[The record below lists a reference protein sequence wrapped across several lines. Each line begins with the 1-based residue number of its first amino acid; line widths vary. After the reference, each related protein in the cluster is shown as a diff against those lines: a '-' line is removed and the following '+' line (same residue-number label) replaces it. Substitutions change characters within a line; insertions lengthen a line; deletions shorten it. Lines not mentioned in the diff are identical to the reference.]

1 MMMRKAFVA
10 TIFMMSACSQP
21 MTVHAQTVQDFYTKR
36 LVTLQ
41 IGSGVGGGYD
51 VIGRLFARHMG
62 KYIPGNPTVAPQNVP
77 GGGSLQLANQFANI
91 TPRDGSVFGIFN
103 TGMALTP
110 LLTPSVVRFDPRKF
124 NFIGSPAREA
134 HVLIVWHTAPV
145 KTMEDAFK
153 HKLTVAATAPG
164 GAPYEFPHLT
174 NTLLGT
180 KFDVIKGYRS
190 SQASKLAM
198 EREEVHGIA
207 GHGWASVKAEYGEDL
222 AAGRIKVVAAFG
234 MKKHKDLENV
244 PLFPTGST
252 EEERQLFALMYSR
265 QVIGRPFATPQDVPA
280 DRLEALRNAYAAT
293 VKDANFLAEANKFNV
308 DIDPVFHDELNQL
321 ITELYATPK
330 SVVDRMQNILK
341 AAD

>member
-1 MMMRKAFVA
+1 MIRKAA
-10 TIFMMSACSQP
+10 TATLFIVGMFTQHMSA
-21 MTVHAQTVQDFYTKR
+21 HAQSAQEFYAKR
-36 LVTLQ
+36 HVTLQ

-51 VIGRLFARHMG
+51 VIGRLFARHIG
-62 KYIPGNPTVAPQNVP
+62 KFIPGNPTVSPQNVP

-91 TPRDGSVFGIFN
+91 TARDGSVFGIFN

-110 LLTPSVVRFDPRKF
+110 LLTPSAAKFDPRKF

-145 KTMEDAFK
+145 QTIEDVFKTT
-153 HKLTVAATAPG
+153 LTVAATAPG

-180 KFDVIKGYRS
+180 KFKVIKGYRS

-244 PLFPTGST
+244 PLFPTGSS
-252 EEERQLFALMYSR
+252 EEERRLFALMYSR
-265 QVIGRPFATPQDVPA
+265 QVIGRPFAAPQDVPK
-280 DRLEALRNAYAAT
+280 DRLEALRKAYAAT
-293 VKDANFLAEANKFNV
+293 VKDPNFLAEASKFNV
-308 DIDPVFHDELNQL
+308 DIDPVFHDELNEL
-321 ITELYATPK
+321 INELYATPQ
-330 SVVDRMQNILK
+330 SIVARMQAILK

>member
-1 MMMRKAFVA
+1 MFRKAATVTVFVVA
-10 TIFMMSACSQP
+10 MMTQHISA
-21 MTVHAQTVQDFYTKR
+21 HAQSVQEFYTKR

-51 VIGRLFARHMG
+51 VIGRLFSRHMG
-62 KYIPGNPTVAPQNVP
+62 KFIPGNPTVAPQNVP

-91 TPRDGSVFGIFN
+91 TARDGSVFGIFN

-110 LLTPSVVRFDPRKF
+110 LLTPSAVKFDPRKF

-145 KTMEDAFK
+145 QTIEDAFK
-153 HKLTVAATAPG
+153 TTLTVAATAPG

-174 NTLLGT
+174 NTLLGS
-180 KFDVIKGYRS
+180 KFRVIKGYRS

-234 MKKHKDLENV
+234 MKKHKDLENI
-244 PLFPTGST
+244 PLFPTGTT
-252 EEERQLFALMYSR
+252 EEERRLFALMYSR
-265 QVIGRPFATPQDVPA
+265 QVIGRPFAAPQDVPK

-293 VKDANFLAEANKFNV
+293 VKDAAFLAEASKFNI
-308 DIDPVFHDELNQL
+308 DIDPVYHDELNEL
-321 ITELYATPK
+321 IEDLYATPQ
-330 SVVDRMQNILK
+330 SVVARMQAILK

>member
-1 MMMRKAFVA
+1 MLRKAATA
-10 TIFMMSACSQP
+10 TIFIVGMMTQHMPA
-21 MTVHAQTVQDFYTKR
+21 HAQSVQEFYTKR

-62 KYIPGNPTVAPQNVP
+62 KFIPGNPTVAPQNVP

-91 TPRDGSVFGIFN
+91 TARDGSVFGIFN

-110 LLTPSVVRFDPRKF
+110 LLTPSAVKFDPRKF

-145 KTMEDAFK
+145 QKIEDTFK
-153 HKLTVAATAPG
+153 NTLTVAATAPG

-180 KFDVIKGYRS
+180 KFKVIKGYRS

-234 MKKHKDLENV
+234 MKKHKDLENI

-252 EEERQLFALMYSR
+252 EEERRLFALMYSR
-265 QVIGRPFATPQDVPA
+265 QVIGRPFAAPQDVPK

-293 VKDANFLAEANKFNV
+293 VKDAAFLAEAAKFNV
-308 DIDPVFHDELNQL
+308 DIDPVYHDELNEL
-321 ITELYATPK
+321 IEELYATPQ
-330 SVVDRMQNILK
+330 SVVARMQAILK

>member
-1 MMMRKAFVA
+1 MMRKAATA
-10 TIFMMSACSQP
+10 TIFMAGMITQNMAA
-21 MTVHAQTVQDFYTKR
+21 HAQSVQEFYTKR

-62 KYIPGNPTVAPQNVP
+62 KFIPGNPTVSPQNVP

-91 TPRDGSVFGIFN
+91 TPRNGAVFGIFN

-110 LLTPSVVRFDPRKF
+110 LLTPSAAKFDPRKF

-145 KTMEDAFK
+145 QKVEDTFK
-153 HKLTVAATAPG
+153 QVLTVAATAPG
-164 GAPYEFPHLT
+164 GAPFEFPHLT

-180 KFDVIKGYRS
+180 KFNVIKGYHS
-190 SQASKLAM
+190 SQQSKLAM

-252 EEERQLFALMYSR
+252 EEERKLFALMYSR
-265 QVIGRPFATPQDVPA
+265 QVIGRPFAAPQDVPK
-280 DRLEALRNAYAAT
+280 DRLDALRNAYAAT
-293 VKDANFLAEANKFNV
+293 VKDANFLAEAAKFNI
-308 DIDPVFHDELNQL
+308 DIDPVYHDELNEL
-321 ITELYATPK
+321 IAELYATPQ
-330 SVVDRMQNILK
+330 SIIDRMQSILK
-341 AAD
+341 AAN

>member
-1 MMMRKAFVA
+1 MIRKAATATVFFVA
-10 TIFMMSACSQP
+10 MMTQHMS
-21 MTVHAQTVQDFYTKR
+21 VHAQSVQEFYTKR

-51 VIGRLFARHMG
+51 VIGRLFTRHMG
-62 KYIPGNPTVAPQNVP
+62 KFIPGNPTVAPQNVP

-91 TPRDGSVFGIFN
+91 TARDGSVFGIFN

-110 LLTPSVVRFDPRKF
+110 LLTPSAVKFDPRKF

-145 KTMEDAFK
+145 QTIEDAFK
-153 HKLTVAATAPG
+153 TTLTVAATAPG

-174 NTLLGT
+174 NTLLGS
-180 KFDVIKGYRS
+180 KFKVIKGYRS

-234 MKKHKDLENV
+234 MKKHKDLENI

-252 EEERQLFALMYSR
+252 EEERRLFALMYSR
-265 QVIGRPFATPQDVPA
+265 QVIGRPFAAPQDVPK

-293 VKDANFLAEANKFNV
+293 VKDPAFLAEANKFNV
-308 DIDPVFHDELNQL
+308 DIDPVYHDELNEL
-321 ITELYATPK
+321 IDELYATPQ
-330 SVVDRMQNILK
+330 SVVARMQAILK